1 MLGLAMPIDSPPRGA
16 TPGEGPIVANGRL
29 AIAAVIVAETM
40 LFAGLIGAY
49 LVFRLQ
55 ESTWPPAGQPR
66 LPVAVTGANSAGL
79 VASALVLRRALA
91 WLRRGVADRAGRA
104 MAWAAA
110 LGVAFLVVQGLEWTR
125 LVRHGLTLGSGAYG
139 GVFYLLIGCHAMHVA
154 VAVLWLAGTT
164 AAVLRSWIAPDRII
178 AVEMC
183 ATYWY
188 FVTGLWLVL
197 FPLVY
202 LY

>member
-1 MLGLAMPIDSPPRGA
+1 MPLGERGALPSSESPVVPNAHLAM
-16 TPGEGPIVANGRL
+16 
-29 AIAAVIVAETM
+29 AALIVAELM

-55 ESTWPPAGQPR
+55 EVDWPPAGQPR
-66 LPVAVTGANSAGL
+66 LPIGVTALNTVAL
-79 VASALVLRRALA
+79 VASAAALRRGVAL
-91 WLRRGVADRAGRA
+91 LRRGVADRAGRL
-104 MAWAAA
+104 MTLAAA
-110 LGVAFLVVQGLEWTR
+110 LGILFLAVQGLEWAR
-125 LVRHGLTLGSGAYG
+125 LIHHGLTLGSSVFG
-139 GVFYLLIGCHAMHVA
+139 GVFYLLIGCHAVHVA
-154 VAVLWLAGTT
+154 VAVLYLALVTVG
-164 AAVLRSWIAPDRII
+164 VLSSFLSPDRPVP
-178 AVEMC
+178 VEIC